1 LYRFLG
7 KPYEP
12 HGRVRLVPQD
22 SPCRENRATGL
33 CARPRG
39 VLEGSCF
46 PSAGKR
52 GTISLQEEEA
62 WFLVAKEKST
72 KYSVSTDSWSL
83 SESCV
88 SDEQLEKWATDPN
101 CIQKETCADALAKR
115 LAKRESDKAE
125 RQAARAAKREELRDN
140 PFDPRTE
147 ISADARHI
155 AGKIVTHL
163 WILFVLLPIII
174 GILLAL
180 AGVFK

>member
-1 LYRFLG
+1 MPRESRHGASLRDLG
-7 KPYEP
+7 
-12 HGRVRLVPQD
+12 GM
-22 SPCRENRATGL
+22 
-33 CARPRG
+33 
-39 VLEGSCF
+39 LESSGF

-88 SDEQLEKWATDPN
+88 SDAQLEKWATDPN

-115 LAKRESDKAE
+115 LAKRERDKAE
-125 RQAARAAKREELRDN
+125 RQAARAAKREELQDN

-155 AGKIVTHL
+155 AGRIVTHL
-163 WILFVLLPIII
+163 WILFVLLPVII

-180 AGVFK
+180 AGVIK